1 MTDLTPVPDEGPL
14 GDKGLFEAASHLIE
28 DAGAAVA
35 HHANAVSVLRNWRLG
50 RLIDVEMLHRGRADY
65 GKQILATLSQE
76 LTAKHGSGY
85 DPSNLSR
92 MVTFAKT
99 YPEKILATLSQE
111 LSWSHVRELLPLQTA
126 EARAFYAGEVAAKRL
141 GVRELRDAIGRK
153 AYERRGIANS
163 QIPPGSAMPLDIF
176 SDPTMLHMLGL
187 KDSYA
192 EADLEQA
199 ILRDLESFLLEVGQ
213 GFTFAGRQVRMPF
226 GDRDYHLDLLFYSR
240 PLRRLVAVE
249 LKIGKFLPEYEG
261 QMRFYLKWLDNNER
275 GTDEDA
281 PIGLILCTAADRDA
295 IEMMELHKDN
305 IVVAEYWTELL
316 PKKQL
321 EDRLKVLLREAQE
334 RVSRRALPAVAEPD
348 EED

>member
-14 GDKGLFEAASHLIE
+14 GDEGVFEAASQLIDE
-28 DAGAAVA
+28 ARAAIA
-35 HHANAVSVLRNWRLG
+35 YQANAISVQAAWRLG
-50 RLIDVEMLHRGRADY
+50 RLMHVEILRRGRADY
-65 GKQILATLSQE
+65 GKQIVATLSHQ
-76 LTAKHGSGY
+76 LTARYGPGY
-85 DPSNLSR
+85 DRTNLDR
-92 MVTFAKT
+92 MVKFAREF
-99 YPEKILATLSQE
+99 PEEIGATLSHQ
-111 LSWSHVRELLPLQTA
+111 LSWSHIRELLPLKTP

-153 AYERRGIANS
+153 AYERREIANS
-163 QIPPGSAMPLDIF
+163 QIPAGSAMPLDTF

-199 ILRDLESFLLEVGQ
+199 ILHDLESFLLEVGQ

-275 GTDEDA
+275 GTDEEA